1 MSIFK
6 KKRERIQ
13 SMKYIVNGK
22 ALNLDPKEVKL
33 SKRYLSRLFLRIK
46 KQSEEKNCPTFFFTF
61 LIVANLLAQEA
72 LNEMEPDTLEMITNR
87 LERRRK

>member
-1 MSIFK
+1 
-6 KKRERIQ
+6 
-13 SMKYIVNGK
+13 MKYIVNGK

-46 KQSEEKNCPTFFFTF
+46 KQSEEKNSPTFFFTF

-87 LERRRK
+87 LERRKK